1 MKHKWVEFII
11 RIPSKGINEDELKDY
26 AVQELQDEWYEYLRY
41 LPSYANVCEDIDEL
55 EIVDY
60 FGEEE

>member
-11 RIPSKGINEDELKDY
+11 RIPSKGISEEELKDY
-26 AVQELQDEWYEYLRY
+26 AVRELQDEWHEYLRY
-41 LPSYANVCEDIDEL
+41 LPYYANVCEDIDEL